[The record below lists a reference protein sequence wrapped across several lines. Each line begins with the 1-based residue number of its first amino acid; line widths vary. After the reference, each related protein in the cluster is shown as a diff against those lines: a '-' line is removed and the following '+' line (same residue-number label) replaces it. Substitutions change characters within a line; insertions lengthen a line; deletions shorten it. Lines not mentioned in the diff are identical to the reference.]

1 MPQRVVFLIPP
12 PIYGSGGHKTILRHA
27 QHMSKLAEYRVCLLV
42 VPPDGEVSRT
52 SEFYRQQLIDFFSIY
67 ELEILDNEK
76 TINSNDLVIATA
88 WWTVYFAGK
97 INAPVI
103 YFVQDLENLFNPA
116 GTTSVMATYTYSLG
130 LNTIT
135 IGDWLRNQL
144 SSLGS
149 KTRSTPFGID
159 KGIYFFPEDNQKRIP
174 RSILILDQPEK
185 PRRCHEFVLNV
196 IEILREIDPNLK
208 IATYGSEFRKI
219 PGVDNLGLV
228 AESKLGALY
237 RSYEVGIALSATNP
251 SRVPFEMSA
260 SGLMVF
266 DFDIP
271 STGQDYKGLNIR
283 RVVPSPQ
290 IFAEQIL
297 QNLHNESVNQNTS
310 INVSHLEEWKAFAD
324 AVERFLAEPVH
335 VEIPHCSLTYRL
347 HASKLHRRQKIKR
360 FIPNHVVIKIRKL
373 IHDYI

>member
-1 MPQRVVFLIPP
+1 
-12 PIYGSGGHKTILRHA
+12 
-27 QHMSKLAEYRVCLLV
+27 MSKLVEYQVYLFV
-42 VPPDGEVSRT
+42 VPPQGEASQT
-52 SEFYRQQLIDFFSIY
+52 SEFYKQQLIDFFSIY

-97 INAPVI
+97 FKAPVI

-116 GTTSVMATYTYSLG
+116 GTTSVMASFTYSLG

-135 IGDWLRNQL
+135 IGDWLRDQV

-149 KTRSTPFGID
+149 KAKSTPFGID
-159 KGIYFFPEDNQKRIP
+159 KGIYFFPEENQKRIP

-185 PRRCHEFVLNV
+185 PRRCHEFLLNV
-196 IEILREIDPNLK
+196 IEILRELDPNLK
-208 IATYGSEFRKI
+208 IATYGSEFQKI
-219 PGVDNLGLV
+219 PGVNNLGLI

-260 SGLMVF
+260 CGLKVF

-271 STGQDYKGLNIR
+271 STGHDYKGINIR
-283 RVVPSPQ
+283 RVAPSPQ
-290 IFAEQIL
+290 VFAEHIL
-297 QNLHNESVNQNTS
+297 EDLLVKSLNQNTS
-310 INVSHLEEWKAFAD
+310 VNFSLLEECKAFAG
-324 AVERFLAEPVH
+324 AVESFLLKPVH
-335 VEIPHCSLTYRL
+335 VEIPQCSINYRS
-347 HASKLHRRQKIKR
+347 HTSKLHRRQQIKR
-360 FIPNHVVIKIRKL
+360 FVPNRIIMKVRKL
-373 IHDYI
+373 IYDYI